1 MDTIQKNTQFNFRTN
16 DELLAQ
22 AKKIVND
29 ENYDLATVLNAT
41 LQTIVARQNVPIE
54 LVAQKAKRREKI
66 IGELLA
72 EIDVG
77 RQDAMA
83 GRKTP
88 LRDVMAEYG
97 V

>member
-1 MDTIQKNTQFNFRTN
+1 VEAIQKNTQFNFRTN
-16 DELLAQ
+16 DKLLAQ
-22 AKKIVND
+22 AKRIVKS

-41 LQTIVARQNVPIE
+41 LQTIVDKQNVPIE
-54 LVAQKAKRREKI
+54 LVAQKANRREKI

-72 EIDVG
+72 EIDIG

-88 LRDVMAEYG
+88 LKDVMVEYG
-97 V
+97 L

>member
-1 MDTIQKNTQFNFRTN
+1 MKAIQKNTQFNFRTN
-16 DELLAQ
+16 DDLLAQ
-22 AKKIVND
+22 AKRIVND

-41 LQTIVARQNVPIE
+41 LQTIVEKQSVPIE
-54 LVAQKAKRREKI
+54 LVSQKAKRREKI

-72 EIDVG
+72 EIDIG

-88 LRDVMAEYG
+88 LRDVMADYG
-97 V
+97 L